1 MSSAERATVD
11 DCRLELAGA
20 LCGQTAVLLSR
31 PYDPNDPFWQGAEA
45 EGVHLLLIDVAQ
57 RTGSANVW
65 PPGSIAQARQTT
77 VEAVVVQDVRERE
90 LRRVLGRLAAAGVS
104 CLLMKGAAL
113 AYTHYPRPHLRPRR
127 DTDLLVR
134 HEDMGRLVG
143 ALERAGYAQAI
154 ETSGEFATS
163 QYHFE
168 PIEPRDG
175 LHALDVHWRIAN
187 PRVFADRVTYD
198 RLVARRVRLPDLGP
212 DAWTLSPG
220 HAIVL
225 ACIHR
230 VAHHQDSNNLLWLWD
245 VHLLAS
251 RLSRDESDGFVD
263 LAAQSATRAV
273 CARGLLQAARYFAT
287 PNAREL
293 IARVQP
299 REDRE
304 LEPSARFLGGGLR
317 LVDLLRADLA
327 ATPRWHARLTLLREH
342 LFPPVRYIRA
352 AYAGWLTVFL
362 PVAYAHRII
371 RGAPRWFRHPSASDR
386 R

>member
-1 MSSAERATVD
+1 MR
-11 DCRLELAGA
+11 RELAAA
-20 LCGQTAVLLSR
+20 LRDDRAVLESH
-31 PYDPNDPFWQGAEA
+31 PCDPEAPFWQAAED
-45 EGVHLLLIDVAQ
+45 EGVHLLVIEAAR
-57 RTGSANVW
+57 RTGARAVW
-65 PPGSIAQARQTT
+65 PLEARALAQQKT
-77 VEAVVVQDVRERE
+77 VDAAVIQSVREGE
-90 LRRVLGRLAAAGVS
+90 LRRVLERLAAAGVS
-104 CLLMKGAAL
+104 CLVIKGGAL
-113 AYTHYPRPHLRPRR
+113 AHTHYSHPHLRPRR

-154 ETSGEFATS
+154 ETSGELATS

-168 PIEPRDG
+168 RIEPRDG
-175 LHALDVHWRIAN
+175 LHALDVHWRVAN
-187 PRVFADRVTYD
+187 PRVFADGVAYD
-198 RLVARRVRLPDLGP
+198 RLAARRVRLPDLGP

-220 HAIVL
+220 HALAL

-230 VAHHQDSNNLLWLWD
+230 VAHHQDSENLLWLWD
-245 VHLLAS
+245 VHLLVS
-251 RLSRDESDGFVD
+251 RLSDDESNAFVD
-263 LAAQSATRAV
+263 LASRSATRAV
-273 CARGLLQAARYFAT
+273 CARGLTQAAQYFGT
-287 PNAREL
+287 PGAEDL
-293 IARVQP
+293 VARVQP

>member
-1 MSSAERATVD
+1 MRD
-11 DCRLELAGA
+11 QLAAA
-20 LCGQTAVLLSR
+20 LCGDVALLRSHSYDPDDSFWQTAEQ
-31 PYDPNDPFWQGAEA
+31 D
-45 EGVHLLLIDVAQ
+45 GVHLLVIEAARRAGTSTCWPL
-57 RTGSANVW
+57 SA
-65 PPGSIAQARQTT
+65 ITRARQAAIDAA
-77 VEAVVVQDVRERE
+77 AVQSVRERE
-90 LRRVLGRLAAAGVS
+90 LRRVLSRLAAARVS
-104 CLLMKGAAL
+104 CLLIKGAAI

-154 ETSGEFATS
+154 ETSGELATS

-168 PIEPRDG
+168 RIEPRDG

-187 PRVFADRVTYD
+187 PRVFADSVTYD
-198 RLVARRVRLPDLGP
+198 RLVDRRVRLPDLGP

-220 HAIVL
+220 HALAL

-230 VAHHQDSNNLLWLWD
+230 VAHHQDSENLLWLWD
-245 VHLLAS
+245 VHLLVS
-251 RLSRDESDGFVD
+251 RLSDDESNAFVD
-263 LAAQSATRAV
+263 LASRSATRAV
-273 CARGLLQAARYFAT
+273 CARGLTQAAQYFGT
-287 PNAREL
+287 PGAEDL
-293 IARVQP
+293 VARVQP

-371 RGAPRWFRHPSASDR
+371 RGAPRWFRHASASDR